1 MVLVEVVAEPMSLVP
16 LVVMQM
22 EKFEGK
28 ERAFCGCQMQVLE
41 LLKEHV
47 MHGCLH

>member
-28 ERAFCGCQMQVLE
+28 ERALE
-41 LLKEHV
+41 KTKQKNKNH
-47 MHGCLH
+47 